1 MAFIY
6 FGFMLVV
13 WWFGVIV
20 RLHRTAVVVVICL
33 AVMMVFVWVT
43 VGLLVSC
50 LVLYLHDCLC

>member
-20 RLHRTAVVVVICL
+20 RLHRTVVVVVICF